1 MNFRDMNGRFSTRNS
16 HSQKFNGSYPF
27 RDMNST
33 APEKTKAENI
43 PVPEQIPVNNTSNI
57 YPQNQSIYPTN
68 FPQNRNMQ
76 FPNSQNVYQNS
87 IPPVQEKPQNKF
99 MYNKPIVTNN
109 NIPAPPPLPKPD
121 PPQPPKPEIPV
132 PTPPPRMVKPAP
144 VRKKTD
150 DFSMDYG
157 AFAGTFD
164 DNPDQSTP
172 IADIP
177 VMNIDDY
184 KL

>member
-1 MNFRDMNGRFSTRNS
+1 M
-16 HSQKFNGSYPF
+16 
-27 RDMNST
+27 
-33 APEKTKAENI
+33 
-43 PVPEQIPVNNTSNI
+43 
-57 YPQNQSIYPTN
+57 
-68 FPQNRNMQ
+68 
-76 FPNSQNVYQNS
+76 PN
-87 IPPVQEKPQNKF
+87 VQEKPHNKF
-99 MYNKPIVTNN
+99 SYNNYNN
-109 NIPAPPPLPKPD
+109 TPVSPPTPPPLPKPD

-144 VRKKTD
+144 VKRRKVD

-157 AFAGTFD
+157 SFAGTFD